1 MAVTGD
7 GVNDAP
13 ALKKADIGIA
23 MGISGTEVSKQ
34 SADMILLDDNFASI
48 VTGIE
53 EGRRIF
59 DNLKKSI
66 AYTLA
71 SNVPE
76 ILPFLAFILLEI
88 PLPLGIIAIL
98 CIDLLTDMLPAISLA
113 YEKAESDIML
123 RPPRNPNRDN
133 LVNVKLYFLAYGH
146 IGMIEAM
153 AGFFTYFAI
162 MAEHGFFPEKLIG
175 LRKKWEAPGINDLED
190 SYGQEWSYEERK
202 ILEYTCHTAFMISV
216 VITQWADLIVC
227 KTRRNSIIQQGRWVV
242 SFTLLVG
249 TVLFFL

>member
-1 MAVTGD
+1 
-7 GVNDAP
+7 
-13 ALKKADIGIA
+13 

-76 ILPFLAFILLEI
+76 ILPFLVFIILEI

-113 YEKAESDIML
+113 YEKAESDIMS
-123 RPPRNPNRDN
+123 RAPRNPNRDN
-133 LVNVKLYFLAYGH
+133 LVTAKLYLLAYGH
-146 IGMIEAM
+146 IGMIEAL

-162 MAEHGFFPEKLIG
+162 MAEHGFFPEKLVG
-175 LRKKWEAPGINDLED
+175 LRKRWDSRWINDLED

-202 ILEYTCHTAFMISV
+202 VLEYTCHTAFMISV
-216 VITQWADLIVC
+216 VVTQWADLIIC
-227 KTRRNSIIQQGRWVV
+227 KTRRNSIVQQGMGNRVLIISLIIETAVACLLSYGPYMHYLKFYPVKLRW
-242 SFTLLVG
+242 
-249 TVLFFL
+249 

>member
-1 MAVTGD
+1 MFQVAVTGD

-48 VTGIE
+48 VVGIE

-76 ILPFLAFILLEI
+76 ITPFLAFILLEI

-123 RPPRNPNRDN
+123 RAPRNPNRDN
-133 LVNVKLYFLAYGH
+133 LVGGKLYFLAYGH

-162 MAEHGFFPEKLIG
+162 MSEHGFSPKRLIG
-175 LRKKWEAPGINDLED
+175 LRKKWESPSVNDLVD
-190 SYGQEWSYEERK
+190 GYGQEWSYEERK
-202 ILEYTCHTAFMISV
+202 VLEYTCYTAFMISV
-216 VITQWADLIVC
+216 VVTQWADLIVC
-227 KTRRNSIIQQGRWVV
+227 KTRRNSIIQQGN
-242 SFTLLVG
+242 LVIAK
-249 TVLFFL
+249 